1 MVKLRR
7 KKVNENFNN
16 MYSIQPGETGGYN
29 PYTYSLISLDN
40 FCEQKGNPTS
50 MDSYIN
56 TGSYVKG
63 QGFYDDNYYS
73 GVIRNIIKKEDGS
86 ISHIIILDDKTAKF
100 IKLRIDKIRL
110 LK

>member
-7 KKVNENFNN
+7 KKINENIN
-16 MYSIQPGETGGYN
+16 MYNIQPGETGGYN

-50 MDSYIN
+50 MESYIN
-56 TGSYVKG
+56 VGSYIKG

-73 GVIRNIIKKEDGS
+73 GIIRNVVKKEDGS

-100 IKLRIDKIRL
+100 IKLRIDKITL

>member
-7 KKVNENFNN
+7 KKINENIN
-16 MYSIQPGETGGYN
+16 MYNIQPGETGGYN

-50 MDSYIN
+50 AESYIN
-56 TGSYVKG
+56 VGSYIKG

-73 GVIRNIIKKEDGS
+73 GIIRNVVKKEDGS

-100 IKLRIDKIRL
+100 IKLRIDKIIL